1 MSLLIISWGRV
12 VPRGRPFST
21 TRRMTGFVHVQVRF
35 NTQFFPMTLVVG
47 AETVPPLLMTDP
59 SSREGSHFAPSHRA
73 VHGGGGTLSLGLADS
88 RCTISP
94 PSCG

>member
-1 MSLLIISWGRV
+1 
-12 VPRGRPFST
+12 
-21 TRRMTGFVHVQVRF
+21 MTGFVHVQVRF

-73 VHGGGGTLSLGLADS
+73 VRGGGGTCPWAWRTPGAQSVPHRVVETVS
-88 RCTISP
+88 IQRV
-94 PSCG
+94 